1 MTLQVKDCLKQN
13 EELRETLDKLRTEQ
27 AKGLPE
33 LLYRDGVNE
42 TTSTASTTEVFSLKV
57 SGWFKD
63 KVSNSFCYV
72 NVNQGR
78 ASPITTQ
85 QTYKSDRWDYQD
97 EPFNN
102 LLKILNTTLG
112 F

>member
-1 MTLQVKDCLKQN
+1 MALQVKDCLKQN

-27 AKGLPE
+27 AGLPE
-33 LLYRDGVNE
+33 SLYTDGVNE
-42 TTSTASTTEVFSLKV
+42 TTSIASSTTEVFSLKV

-72 NVNQGR
+72 DVNWGR
-78 ASPITTQ
+78 ASPITTE
-85 QTYKSDRWDYQD
+85 QTYQD

-102 LLKILNTTLG
+102 LLKILNTTLV